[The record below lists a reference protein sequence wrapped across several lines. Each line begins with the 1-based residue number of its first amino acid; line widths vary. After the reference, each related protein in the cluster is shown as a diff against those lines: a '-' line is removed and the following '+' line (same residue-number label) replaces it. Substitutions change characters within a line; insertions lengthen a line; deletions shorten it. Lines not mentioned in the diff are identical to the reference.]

1 MFSVQ
6 CIEEEKGRSWHILN
20 DLCFIQYSVGLKWF
34 PFACS
39 AQELACSL
47 GTQNSLII
55 MQSLAAAIS
64 EMLKAVAVTS
74 SAAANLWAPGKI
86 MDANVTN
93 PGNFIIRLT
102 VFEGVT

>member
-6 CIEEEKGRSWHILN
+6 YIVEEKGSSWHIFN

-47 GTQNSLII
+47 GTQHSLSTT
-55 MQSLAAAIS
+55 QSPAAAIS
-64 EMLKAVAVTS
+64 EMLRAVAVIS
-74 SAAANLWAPGKI
+74 FAATNLWAAWKR
-86 MDANVTN
+86 MDANVAK
-93 PGNFIIRLT
+93 PSNFIIRLT
-102 VFEGVT
+102 VFEGFT